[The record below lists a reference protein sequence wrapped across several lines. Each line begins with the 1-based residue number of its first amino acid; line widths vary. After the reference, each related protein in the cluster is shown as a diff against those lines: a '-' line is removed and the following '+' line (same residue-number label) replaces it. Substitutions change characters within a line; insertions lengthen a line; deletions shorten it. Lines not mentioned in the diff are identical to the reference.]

1 MYRWIM
7 AVPDC
12 LPNIYVSIQAV
23 VLAPALV
30 KDTSLYRE
38 WWQSGIH
45 GQGAETK
52 QLLNRKQ
59 DTPISS
65 PKRTLP
71 KKGRKANLRTHR
83 DLSASVCRQNEVS
96 HFLFWLT
103 CFPCHYGTNET
114 AVSGET
120 GGTGYVEVSFH
131 PYCDLWSP

>member
-23 VLAPALV
+23 VLTPALV
-30 KDTSLYRE
+30 KDISLYRE
-38 WWQSGIH
+38 WWQPGVH

-65 PKRTLP
+65 PNRTL
-71 KKGRKANLRTHR
+71 RRRAERAL
-83 DLSASVCRQNEVS
+83 DLNSR
-96 HFLFWLT
+96 
-103 CFPCHYGTNET
+103 
-114 AVSGET
+114 
-120 GGTGYVEVSFH
+120 
-131 PYCDLWSP
+131 